1 MAVVLPS
8 PVLYECFSVMSI
20 LENALLLFSGHM
32 DTDIISLVH
41 YAHCSS
47 YIILSLHSFTRCF
60 LYDGIC
66 CKTNYLIETKHWN
79 FYLVTYAYLK
89 TKSLTISQRAFVS
102 HFPGTCIINQ
112 KYVACGPVVALF
124 FMENLFLSIVVP
136 VVNPDNTFEI
146 LVDNAVVNSG
156 SLLEDVR

>member
-1 MAVVLPS
+1 M
-8 PVLYECFSVMSI
+8 
-20 LENALLLFSGHM
+20 
-32 DTDIISLVH
+32 
-41 YAHCSS
+41 
-47 YIILSLHSFTRCF
+47 
-60 LYDGIC
+60 
-66 CKTNYLIETKHWN
+66 
-79 FYLVTYAYLK
+79 
-89 TKSLTISQRAFVS
+89 S